1 MKIDN
6 LMVKKP
12 TVNTVFGMIFM
23 ILFAGG
29 CAGWFAEPDPN
40 LGSQNAALAT
50 KIKTEF
56 IKNPE
61 LNAAPIS
68 VEVSEG
74 VVHLKGFVETETK
87 KQQATVVAQNVSG
100 VTEVVNEIEVK

>member
-1 MKIDN
+1 MNNLTANNKKI
-6 LMVKKP
+6 LGLLVVIIASMS
-12 TVNTVFGMIFM
+12 I
-23 ILFAGG
+23 GG

-40 LGSQNAALAT
+40 LGSQDAALAT
-50 KIKTEF
+50 KIKTEI

-68 VEVSEG
+68 VKVSEG
-74 VVHLKGFVETETK
+74 VVQLTGFVETETK